1 VSKYVL
7 AIDAGTTGI
16 TLQLFNRSGDVVRS
30 VTSEFTQFYPKPGWV
45 EHDAEEIW
53 QVTLKL
59 INEIMGDEARESLSA
74 IGITNQRETTVIWDA
89 ETGEPFHNAIVWQC
103 RRTAQRCKE
112 LQESAHVFRE
122 RTGLILD
129 AYFSGTKVSWV
140 LENVPEA
147 KAASEAGHARFGTID
162 TWLIYKLSGGA
173 LHVTDPT
180 NASRTLM
187 YDIHER
193 VWHDDLLTILGV
205 PRSMLPEVKRTS
217 EVYGHTTADV
227 FGAKVP
233 IASAVG
239 DQQSALFGQC
249 CVEVGSS
256 KNTYGTGCFVLINA
270 GRERVK
276 AKSGLLLTLAC
287 DAKGEVVYAHEGS
300 VFIGGA
306 LIQWLRDGLQ
316 ILAKSEDSEEI
327 ARSIEDSGG
336 VFVVPAFAGLGA
348 PYWDPDARAAI
359 LGLTRGSGR
368 AEIIRA
374 ALEAI
379 AFQSRDLIE
388 ALGSVTTLAVDGG
401 ASANDFLMQF
411 QSDLLGC
418 EVLRPTNLETTAQGA
433 AYLAGLAT
441 GFWDTFEE
449 IKGFRKID
457 KVFKP
462 QLSEDERDR
471 QYKNWQEAVA
481 RVRTNAG

>member
-16 TLQLFNRSGDVVRS
+16 TLQLFNRGGHVVRS
-30 VTSEFTQFYPKPGWV
+30 VTSEFKQYYPKPGWV

-53 QVTLKL
+53 QVTLSL
-59 INEIMGDEARESLSA
+59 IDEIMGAEARDQIAA
-74 IGITNQRETTVIWDA
+74 IGITNQRETTVFWDS

-103 RRTAQRCKE
+103 RRTAERCKE
-112 LQESAHVFRE
+112 LQPSAHVFRE

-129 AYFSGTKVSWV
+129 AYFSGTKASWI

-147 KAASEAGHARFGTID
+147 RAAADEGRARFGTID
-162 TWLIYKLSGGA
+162 SWLIYKLSGHK

-193 VWHDDLLTILGV
+193 IWHDDLLSILNV
-205 PRSMLPEVKRTS
+205 PRSCLPEVKGSS
-217 EVYGHTTADV
+217 EVYGKTCAQLL
-227 FGAKVP
+227 GAAIP
-233 IASAVG
+233 IAAAVG

-249 CVEVGSS
+249 CVEQGSS
-256 KNTYGTGCFVLINA
+256 KNTYGTGCFVLVNA
-270 GRERVK
+270 GKEKVK
-276 AKSGLLLTLAC
+276 AKTGLLLTLAC
-287 DAKGEVVYAHEGS
+287 DAKGDVIYAHEGS
-300 VFIGGA
+300 VFIAGA
-306 LIQWLRDGLQ
+306 LIQWLRDELN
-316 ILAKSEDSEEI
+316 ILDDAAQSESI
-327 ARSIEDSGG
+327 AAALEDSGG
-336 VFVVPAFAGLGA
+336 VTIVPAFAGLGA

-368 AEIIRA
+368 PQIIRA

-379 AFQSRDLIE
+379 AFQSRDLID
-388 ALGSVTTLAVDGG
+388 ALGGVNSLHVDGG

-411 QSDLLGC
+411 QADLLGC
-418 EVLRPTNLETTAQGA
+418 EVVRPDNRETTAQGA

-441 GFWDTFEE
+441 GFWDTFDE
-449 IKGFRKID
+449 IKSFRKID

-462 QLSEDERDR
+462 QLSQEERDS
-471 QYKNWQEAVA
+471 QYKHWQEAVV
-481 RVRTNAG
+481 RVRTKVG